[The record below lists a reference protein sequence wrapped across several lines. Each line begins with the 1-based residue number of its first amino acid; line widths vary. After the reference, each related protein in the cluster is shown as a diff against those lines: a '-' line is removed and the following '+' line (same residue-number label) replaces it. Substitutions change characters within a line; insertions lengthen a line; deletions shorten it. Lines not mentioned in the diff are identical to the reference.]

1 MKNVFSTY
9 HPAINFCFFVA
20 VLSVTI
26 FLKHPV
32 FVLITVTAAFVYA
45 ILLEKKATIRFSV
58 PILFMIVLFTIINPL
73 VNARGKTILFYTK
86 YSRVTLEAAIYG
98 CISGFGMA
106 AVLLWFYCYNKT
118 MTSDKF
124 LFLFCKIMPSTAMIF
139 SMVMR
144 FVPNFYK
151 QIHKIS
157 YAQKCIGQ
165 DISDGSKIE
174 KIKHGMKI
182 LSILF
187 TWALENSIDSAD
199 SMRARGYGSKQR
211 STFSIYRFDTRDVFA
226 AVFLV
231 VLIIVVWIKILL
243 GKCSIVFYP
252 TIVMHELDM
261 VLCIAYSCFCYFP
274 VMLELK
280 ERIAWKFLQSKI

>member
-1 MKNVFSTY
+1 
-9 HPAINFCFFVA
+9 
-20 VLSVTI
+20 
-26 FLKHPV
+26 
-32 FVLITVTAAFVYA
+32 
-45 ILLEKKATIRFSV
+45 
-58 PILFMIVLFTIINPL
+58 
-73 VNARGKTILFYTK
+73 
-86 YSRVTLEAAIYG
+86 
-98 CISGFGMA
+98 
-106 AVLLWFYCYNKT
+106 
-118 MTSDKF
+118 
-124 LFLFCKIMPSTAMIF
+124 
-139 SMVMR
+139 MVMR

-231 VLIIVVWIKILL
+231 VLIIVVWIKVLL

>member
-9 HPAINFCFFVA
+9 HPVINFGFFVA
-20 VLSVTI
+20 VLGITI

-32 FVLITVTAAFVYA
+32 FVLISVTAAFVYTM
-45 ILLEKKATIRFSV
+45 ILEKKTTIRFSV
-58 PILFMIVLFTIINPL
+58 SILFMIVLFTIMNPL
-73 VNARGKTILFYTK
+73 VNPRGKTILFYTK
-86 YSRVTLEAAIYG
+86 YSRVTLEATIYG

-106 AVLLWFYCYNKT
+106 AVLLWFYCYHKT

-124 LFLFCKIMPSTAMIF
+124 LFLFCKFMPSTAMIF

-151 QIHKIS
+151 QIHEIS
-157 YAQKCIGQ
+157 YAQKCVRQ
-165 DISDGSKIE
+165 DITNGRKIE
-174 KIKHGMKI
+174 KIKYGMKI

-199 SMRARGYGSKQR
+199 SMRARGYGLKQR
-211 STFSIYRFDTRDVFA
+211 STFSVYRFDTRDVFA
-226 AVFLV
+226 AVFLA
-231 VLIIVVWIKILL
+231 LLTIFVWINIVL

-252 TIVMHELDM
+252 AIVMQELDM
-261 VLCIAYSCFCYFP
+261 GLCIAYSCLCYFP
-274 VMLELK
+274 VVLELK
-280 ERIAWKFLQSKI
+280 ERITWKFLQSKI